1 MSKYDDFL
9 TQLKEDHK
17 TTAQGAIKR
26 LYLLLKEDDPNLSK
40 EDMYDRILKDCLTI
54 WARSTIIANIPD
66 ELKDKERQASG
77 RKGTDKQKKKR
88 ILTVTNTGNVASDM
102 EAKSSPVDR
111 TQQDSQ
117 TLVQASTNRNETSSF
132 TMDRDAHEDNL
143 VQFELWLPAQ
153 DVLLHLIP
161 SMVKKEHR
169 EDRIWFSGILDK
181 YTGKVIS
188 SKIGR
193 RTQ

>member
-17 TTAQGAIKR
+17 TTAEGAIKR

-40 EDMYDRILKDCLTI
+40 DDMYDRILKDCLTI

-117 TLVQASTNRNETSSF
+117 TLVQASTNRK
-132 TMDRDAHEDNL
+132 RPL
-143 VQFELWLPAQ
+143 PLLWIEMHMRTISCSLN
-153 DVLLHLIP
+153 
-161 SMVKKEHR
+161 
-169 EDRIWFSGILDK
+169 SGFQHKMSYYI
-181 YTGKVIS
+181 
-188 SKIGR
+188 
-193 RTQ
+193 